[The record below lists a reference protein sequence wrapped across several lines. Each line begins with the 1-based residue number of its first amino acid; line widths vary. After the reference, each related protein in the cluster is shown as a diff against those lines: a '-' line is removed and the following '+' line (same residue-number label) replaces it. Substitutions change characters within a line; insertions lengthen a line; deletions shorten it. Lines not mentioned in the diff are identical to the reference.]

1 MGGYKN
7 QEIGWSTESKLLQY
21 ILKQLDRLL
30 KLISSAP
37 SSSLTA
43 DEMDAISGANA
54 PDGTNVFATINDIPG
69 AVSIASGSDINTGT
83 DNAKMVT
90 SKAITDSNVA
100 FIADV
105 PVKAAGSD
113 ITTGTNDDKFVTAK
127 ALADASNVLKF
138 KNVYTA
144 FISQAST
151 NAPTEDIKLHDDLST
166 PVWSYSAVGTY
177 LLTKASAFTSTKTV
191 PNAVVAYY
199 DNAGNKI
206 TLERTSANVMTLKT
220 YAAADTAVLAN
231 GVITG
236 QLINIEVYI

>member
-1 MGGYKN
+1 MQN
-7 QEIGWSTESKLLQY
+7 SQIGWSVESKLLQY
-21 ILKQLDRLL
+21 IGKQLDRLAGL
-30 KLISSAP
+30 LAS
-37 SSSLTA
+37 
-43 DEMDAISGANA
+43 
-54 PDGTNVFATINDIPG
+54 INGSIP
-69 AVSIASGSDINTGT
+69 VS
-83 DNAKMVT
+83 
-90 SKAITDSNVA
+90 
-100 FIADV
+100 
-105 PVKAAGSD
+105 
-113 ITTGTNDDKFVTAK
+113 
-127 ALADASNVLKF
+127 F

-144 FISQAST
+144 YISQTGT
-151 NAPTEDIKLHDDLST
+151 NAPTEDIVLKDDLAV

-236 QLINIEVYI
+236 QIVNIEVYI